1 MVLVAVSPQLE
12 KKEKKNRVE
21 MISHGTSF
29 VYRGVTCAYDLRKAS
44 QCWQHARNSARI
56 VLGGFSLLLI
66 EMGLTHFLKQSIWA
80 LDLNPPLP
88 PLTFTTLNFKI
99 YLAGSSYFPITCSSW
114 EDRILKL

>member
-66 EMGLTHFLKQSIWA
+66 ELGLTHFLKQSIWA
-80 LDLNPPLP
+80 SALNQVLSLSPPPSSLSKKKLP
-88 PLTFTTLNFKI
+88 INI
-99 YLAGSSYFPITCSSW
+99 YHPKLQNIFSW
-114 EDRILKL
+114 L